1 MPFKVAIQ
9 GITSNPPLE
18 VLNRYL
24 FTRKKEMIIAGIRMP
39 GLFSIYNLHE
49 TTIGFILIFILEF
62 SATILAI
69 DNGLQPLMVI
79 VLIIVDF
86 VLAFIAHIP
95 KKVIIESKNQLI
107 IETNQFK
114 TIEIEKRIQRGLRVT
129 YFFDILIFLSA
140 GIKIY
145 FIWELLGAKLFSPLG
160 IFIIVAY
167 IIAACLHVLCTG
179 YFIHSL
185 YLLRQNR
192 AAISEFKSSG
202 GTRHVA
208 NTLRIQLDNGNYI
221 LVTGDETSP
230 SIVKENG
237 VYFIES
243 PGVLSDEDLNR
254 LVSKQINATLQI
266 NIIKKGIEMQL
277 TSIGAL
283 VQNSANK
290 NTFPTGT
297 SDNKNN

>member
-1 MPFKVAIQ
+1 MPFKVTIQ
-9 GITSNPPLE
+9 GITSTPPLE

-24 FTRKKEMIIAGIRMP
+24 FTRKKEMVIAGIRMP

-62 SATILAI
+62 SATVLAV

-95 KKVIIESKNQLI
+95 KKLILEGKNQLI

-114 TIEIEKRIQRGLRVT
+114 IIEIEKRIQRGLRIA
-129 YFFDILIFLSA
+129 YIFNILIFISA

-145 FIWELLGAKLFSPLG
+145 FIWELLNTSMFSPLG

-179 YFIHSL
+179 YFIHTT

-192 AAISEFKSSG
+192 AAINDFKSSG
-202 GTRHVA
+202 GTKHRA
-208 NTLRIQLDNGNYI
+208 MTLRVPLESGNYI
-221 LVTGDETSP
+221 LVPGDAISP
-230 SIVKENG
+230 AIIKEG
-237 VYFIES
+237 GDYFIES
-243 PGVLSDEDLNR
+243 PGVPSDEDLNK
-254 LVSKQINATLQI
+254 LVRQQVNSTLQI

-277 TSIGAL
+277 TAIGAL
-283 VQNSANK
+283 VQNNT
-290 NTFPTGT
+290 NIVTFP
-297 SDNKNN
+297 NKAKSVQDA